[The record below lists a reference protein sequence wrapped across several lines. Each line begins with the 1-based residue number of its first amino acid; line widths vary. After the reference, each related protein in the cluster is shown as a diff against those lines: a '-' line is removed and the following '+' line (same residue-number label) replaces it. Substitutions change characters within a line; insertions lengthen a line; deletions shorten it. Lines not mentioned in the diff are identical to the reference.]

1 MPSSQSINSSF
12 VTRKKYDKGNFT
24 PTLRKSL
31 QGQNTSL
38 GKALIKLTEPSDTL
52 NYRPFF

>member
-12 VTRKKYDKGNFT
+12 VTRKKYDEDNFT